1 MPGAVTGLPPATPPA
16 ASGRPLPPG
25 AARLHLPAADGTD
38 TRLKA
43 ACQNMEALF
52 IHRLLTEMRKSV
64 VKSGLIDG
72 GRAEEIYTSLMDA
85 ETATNMAQSGSLGLS
100 RMLFEQLS
108 HRGLADPAPAA
119 DMAAAGTRSS
129 SKQPRR
135 P

>member
-1 MPGAVTGLPPATPPA
+1 MPGAVTGLPPATSPA
-16 ASGRPLPPG
+16 ASGRPRPHG

-85 ETATNMAQSGSLGLS
+85 QTATHMAQSGSLGLS
-100 RMLFEQLS
+100 SMLLEQLS
-108 HRGLADPAPAA
+108 RSGMADPAPAA
-119 DMAAAGTRSS
+119 GTPAAETRAS
-129 SKQPRR
+129 SKPARQP
-135 P
+135 